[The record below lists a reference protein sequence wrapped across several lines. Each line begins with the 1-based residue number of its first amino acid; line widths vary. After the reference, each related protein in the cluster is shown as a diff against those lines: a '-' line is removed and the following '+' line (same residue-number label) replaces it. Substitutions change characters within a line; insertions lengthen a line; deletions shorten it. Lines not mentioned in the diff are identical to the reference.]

1 MEGVMGAQ
9 AMSQDASVNP
19 GIFPLLLF
27 GYSLAV
33 LGVELLIT
41 PEAAGALAFAIFVA
55 AVGETIGGLWEISQ
69 GETYIGSII
78 TTFGIWLLGL
88 FLLETMGRI
97 MGLVSPPTLATY
109 FLVLLAPIAL
119 LAIPAI
125 KNRMGW
131 PIQGAFVSLFLL
143 VLFAGLNFVLA
154 NSIFGLAAGVFAWVS
169 ALFIWLLAAEDIL
182 EIGVSADTSETSSG
196 VAETS

>member
-1 MEGVMGAQ
+1 MEGGVGTQ
-9 AMSQDASVNP
+9 IMSQDASVNP

-41 PEAAGALAFAIFVA
+41 PAAAGALAFAIFVA

-69 GETYIGSII
+69 GETYIGTVI

-88 FLLETMGRI
+88 FLLETVGRVL
-97 MGLVSPPTLATY
+97 GLVSPPTLATY

-119 LAIPAI
+119 LSIPAI
-125 KNRMGW
+125 KNSMGW
-131 PIQGAFVSLFLL
+131 PIQGAFVALFLL
-143 VLFAGLNFVLA
+143 VLFAGLKFVLA
-154 NSIFGLAAGVFAWVS
+154 NSIYGLAAGIFAWLS
-169 ALFIWLLAAEDIL
+169 ALFIWILAAEDIL
-182 EIGVSADTSETSSG
+182 EIGTPADTSESSAE

>member
-55 AVGETIGGLWEISQ
+55 AVGETIGGLWLSRFELIRIPSEQ
-69 GETYIGSII
+69 GAEGD
-78 TTFGIWLLGL
+78 
-88 FLLETMGRI
+88 
-97 MGLVSPPTLATY
+97 
-109 FLVLLAPIAL
+109 
-119 LAIPAI
+119 
-125 KNRMGW
+125 KNRRCES
-131 PIQGAFVSLFLL
+131 AR
-143 VLFAGLNFVLA
+143 A
-154 NSIFGLAAGVFAWVS
+154 N
-169 ALFIWLLAAEDIL
+169 
-182 EIGVSADTSETSSG
+182 
-196 VAETS
+196 